1 MKIKVSD
8 LQKLARESAR
18 RHKEALNLVTETEGG
33 VSCSMSY
40 DVGYHQ
46 GRLHAFGEIYN
57 LIRRIKK

>member
-8 LQKLARESAR
+8 IQKLAREAR
-18 RHKEALNLVTETEGG
+18 KKHEEALKIVTDMEGG

-46 GRLHAFGEIYN
+46 GRLHLLGEIYN
-57 LIRRIKK
+57 LIRRRKP